1 MAGISV
7 IGLERDLCLHY
18 QYQSEEFR
26 SALDSQVGASITCQM
41 PEVTAEAV
49 ANLSKETARFAI
61 FPTGKGKAPSCQL
74 LQPQRLYRK
83 VDVREVEM
91 GQGFGRHHHLGERED
106 RKKDLG
112 PLDVSSKRSRSSNER
127 PQLQSLTT
135 SGELR

>member
-7 IGLERDLCLHY
+7 IGLERDPFLHY
-18 QYQSEEFR
+18 QDQSEEFR
-26 SALDSQVGASITCQM
+26 SALDSRVGASITCRM

-49 ANLSKETARFAI
+49 ANSSKEMARFAI

-74 LQPQRLYRK
+74 LQPQHLCRK

-91 GQGFGRHHHLGERED
+91 GRGSGRHHHPGERED
-106 RKKDLG
+106 RKKDLA

-135 SGELR
+135 SGEPR

>member
-1 MAGISV
+1 MAGISA
-7 IGLERDLCLHY
+7 IGLERDLSLHY
-18 QYQSEEFR
+18 QDQSEESR
-26 SALDSQVGASITCQM
+26 SALDSRVETSITCQM

-49 ANLSKETARFAI
+49 ANSSKETARFAI
-61 FPTGKGKAPSCQL
+61 FPTGKEKAPSRQL
-74 LQPQRLYRK
+74 LQPQHLYRK

-91 GQGFGRHHHLGERED
+91 GQGSGRHHHLGERGD

-135 SGELR
+135 SGEPR

>member
-7 IGLERDLCLHY
+7 IGLERDPFLHY
-18 QYQSEEFR
+18 QDQSEEFR
-26 SALDSQVGASITCQM
+26 SALDSRVGASITCRM

-49 ANLSKETARFAI
+49 ANSSKDMARFAT

-74 LQPQRLYRK
+74 LQPHHLCRK

-91 GQGFGRHHHLGERED
+91 GRGSGRHHHPGERED
-106 RKKDLG
+106 RKKNLG

-135 SGELR
+135 SGEPR